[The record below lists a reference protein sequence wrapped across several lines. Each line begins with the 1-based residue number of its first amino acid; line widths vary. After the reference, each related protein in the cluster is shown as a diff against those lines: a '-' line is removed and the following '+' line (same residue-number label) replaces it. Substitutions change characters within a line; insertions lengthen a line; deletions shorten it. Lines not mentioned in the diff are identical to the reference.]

1 MSATVQTSFREVHP
15 ERLREAMLA
24 VLHKQTATM
33 ATIPTDPT
41 ELLGRL
47 PSPDRFVSGAE
58 QSSGQAEQSS
68 GQPEEKAEAAA
79 YFQSLLELGYL
90 VASADGLDEREREML
105 ALLVERIT
113 EDRVDRERLLLHLDD
128 LDQISDRLG
137 RSERL
142 IRVAADFEDLL
153 AREEALSFAVL
164 VAMADGELMPEEIR
178 VLLELGR
185 HFSFPE
191 RAVIDAADRV
201 AISIKQELEHRT
213 D

>member
-1 MSATVQTSFREVHP
+1 MNATVQTSFRDVKP

-47 PSPDRFVSGAE
+47 PSPDRFVSG
-58 QSSGQAEQSS
+58 AEQSS